1 MSDLFASY
9 EASSSRLSPAP
20 SSTGSAFDASPFESV
35 PTFADVEPGDNQR
48 WSTWPAVTPSERGPL
63 PWPAWVVTSAGA
75 LDTELGILKTGKEA
89 DVFLLERAVP
99 DDAAQRTLLAAKRYR
114 GTDHSSFHRSGV
126 YTEGRS
132 TRNTRDTRALAKRS
146 EHGRAV
152 AAAQWS
158 FAEFDALCRM
168 WELGAPVP
176 YPVQVN
182 GTELLMEF
190 VGDANGVAAPR
201 LAAVRSDRAALADLY
216 DQIVDLMRIF
226 AAAGFAHGDLSAY
239 NLLVH
244 DGRVRVIDLPQIVDI
259 IANPQGLDLLHRDC
273 VNICDWFTRRRVERD
288 AEELFAEMLA
298 ASYA

>member
-1 MSDLFASY
+1 MSDLS
-9 EASSSRLSPAP
+9 ASSEAP
-20 SSTGSAFDASPFESV
+20 SPRLFDASPFESV
-35 PTFADVEPGDNQR
+35 PPFADVEPGENQR
-48 WSTWPAVTPSERGPL
+48 WTTWPAITPSERGPQ
-63 PWPAWVVTSAGA
+63 PWPDWVVTSAGA

-99 DDAAQRTLLAAKRYR
+99 DDPGRRTLLAAKRYR
-114 GTDHSSFHRSGV
+114 DSDHSSFHRSGV

-132 TRNTRDTRALAKRS
+132 TRNTRDTRALAKKS

-152 AAAQWS
+152 AALQWS

-168 WELGAPVP
+168 WELGAQVP

-190 VGDANGVAAPR
+190 IGDTDGVAAPR
-201 LAAVRSDRAALADLY
+201 LAAVRSAPDELSGLY
-216 DQIVDLMRIF
+216 DQVVDLMRIF

-244 DGRVRVIDLPQIVDI
+244 RGRVRVIDLPQIVDI

>member
-1 MSDLFASY
+1 MSDLFASS
-9 EASSSRLSPAP
+9 EAVSSSSFAASS
-20 SSTGSAFDASPFESV
+20 FDASPFESV
-35 PTFADVEPGDNQR
+35 PTFADVEPGVNQR
-48 WSTWPAVTPSERGPL
+48 WTTWPAITPSERGPL
-63 PWPAWVVTSAGA
+63 PRPDWVVTSAGA

-99 DDAAQRTLLAAKRYR
+99 DDPAQRTLLAAKRYR
-114 GTDHSSFHRSGV
+114 DTDHSSFHRSSV

-132 TRNTRDTRALAKRS
+132 TRNTRDARALAKKTG
-146 EHGRAV
+146 HGREV
-152 AAAQWS
+152 AALQWS

-190 VGDANGVAAPR
+190 IGEASGVAAPR
-201 LAAVRSDRAALADLY
+201 LAAVRGDRAELAELY
-216 DQIVDLMRIF
+216 GQIVDLMRTF
-226 AAAGFAHGDLSAY
+226 AAAGFAHGDLSPY

-244 DGRVRVIDLPQIVDI
+244 EGRVRVIDLPQIVDI

>member
-1 MSDLFASY
+1 VSDLS
-9 EASSSRLSPAP
+9 ASSEAPTPRL
-20 SSTGSAFDASPFESV
+20 FDASPFESV
-35 PTFADVEPGDNQR
+35 PAFADVEPGENQR
-48 WSTWPAVTPSERGPL
+48 WTTWPAITPSERGPQ
-63 PWPAWVVTSAGA
+63 PWPSWVVTSAGA

-99 DDAAQRTLLAAKRYR
+99 DDPGRRTLLAAKRYR
-114 GTDHSSFHRSGV
+114 DSDHSSFHRSGV

-132 TRNTRDTRALAKRS
+132 TRNTRDTRALAKKS

-152 AAAQWS
+152 AALQWS

-168 WELGAPVP
+168 WALGAPVP

-190 VGDANGVAAPR
+190 IGDADGVAAPR
-201 LAAVRSDRAALADLY
+201 LAAVRSTPHELSGLY
-216 DQIVDLMRIF
+216 DQVVDLMRIF

-244 DGRVRVIDLPQIVDI
+244 RGRVRVIDLPQIVDI

-273 VNICDWFTRRRVERD
+273 VNICDWFTRRRIERD

>member
-1 MSDLFASY
+1 MSDLS
-9 EASSSRLSPAP
+9 ASSEAPTPRL
-20 SSTGSAFDASPFESV
+20 FDASPFESV
-35 PTFADVEPGDNQR
+35 PAFADVEPGENQR
-48 WSTWPAVTPSERGPL
+48 WTTWPAITPSERGPQ
-63 PWPAWVVTSAGA
+63 PWPSWVVTSAGA

-99 DDAAQRTLLAAKRYR
+99 DDPGRRTLLAAKRYR
-114 GTDHSSFHRSGV
+114 DSDHSSFHRSGV

-132 TRNTRDTRALAKRS
+132 TRNTRDTRALAKKS

-152 AAAQWS
+152 AALQWS

-168 WELGAPVP
+168 WALGAPVP

-190 VGDANGVAAPR
+190 VGDADGVAAPR
-201 LAAVRSDRAALADLY
+201 LAAVRSTPHELSGLY
-216 DQIVDLMRIF
+216 DQVVDLMRIF

-244 DGRVRVIDLPQIVDI
+244 RGRVRVIDLPQIVDI
-259 IANPQGLDLLHRDC
+259 IANPRGLDLLHRDC

-298 ASYA
+298 VSYA

>member
-1 MSDLFASY
+1 MSDLFAPSG
-9 EASSSRLSPAP
+9 AFPSPALHD
-20 SSTGSAFDASPFESV
+20 SSFDASPFEAI
-35 PTFADVEPGDNQR
+35 PTFADVEPGENQR
-48 WSTWPAVTPSERGPL
+48 WTTWPAVTPSERGPQ
-63 PWPAWVVTSAGA
+63 PWPDWVVTSAGA
-75 LDTELGILKTGKEA
+75 LDTELGVLKTGKEA

-99 DDAAQRTLLAAKRYR
+99 GDPSQRVLLAAKRYR
-114 GTDHSSFHRSGV
+114 DSDHSSFHRSGV

-132 TRNTRDTRALAKRS
+132 TRNTRDTRALAKKS
-146 EHGRAV
+146 AHGREV
-152 AAAQWS
+152 AALQWS

-168 WELGAPVP
+168 WDAGAPVP
-176 YPVQVN
+176 YPVQVS

-190 VGDANGVAAPR
+190 LGDESGVAAPR
-201 LAAVRSDRAALADLY
+201 LAAVRSDRAELAELCR
-216 DQIVDLMRIF
+216 QVVDLMRLF

-244 DGRVRVIDLPQIVDI
+244 EGRVRVIDLPQIVDV

-273 VNICDWFTRRRVERD
+273 VNICDWFTRRRVECD

>member
-1 MSDLFASY
+1 
-9 EASSSRLSPAP
+9 
-20 SSTGSAFDASPFESV
+20 
-35 PTFADVEPGDNQR
+35 
-48 WSTWPAVTPSERGPL
+48 
-63 PWPAWVVTSAGA
+63 
-75 LDTELGILKTGKEA
+75 
-89 DVFLLERAVP
+89 
-99 DDAAQRTLLAAKRYR
+99 
-114 GTDHSSFHRSGV
+114 
-126 YTEGRS
+126 
-132 TRNTRDTRALAKRS
+132 
-146 EHGRAV
+146 
-152 AAAQWS
+152 
-158 FAEFDALCRM
+158 M

-190 VGDANGVAAPR
+190 IGDASGVAAPR
-201 LAAVRSDRAALADLY
+201 LAAVRSDRTELAGLY

-244 DGRVRVIDLPQIVDI
+244 EGRVRVIDLPQIVDI

-273 VNICDWFTRRRVERD
+273 VNICEWFTRRRVERD

>member
-1 MSDLFASY
+1 MSDPLETELF
-9 EASSSRLSPAP
+9 
-20 SSTGSAFDASPFESV
+20 
-35 PTFADVEPGDNQR
+35 FADVEPGENQR
-48 WSTWPAVTPSERGPL
+48 WSTWPAVTPTERGPE
-63 PWPAWVVTSAGA
+63 PRPDWVVTSAGA

-99 DDAAQRTLLAAKRYR
+99 DDPAQRTLLAAKRYR
-114 GTDHSSFHRSGV
+114 SAEHRSFHRSAV

-132 TRNTRDTRALAKRS
+132 TRNTRDARALARKS
-146 EHGRAV
+146 SHGREV

-158 FAEFDALCRM
+158 FAEFEALCRM

-190 VGDANGVAAPR
+190 LGDAHGTAAPR
-201 LAAVRSDRAALADLY
+201 LAQVRNERVELAGFY
-216 DQIVDLMRIF
+216 DQVVEIMRVF

-244 DGRVRVIDLPQIVDI
+244 EGRVRVIDLPQIVDI

-273 VNICDWFTRRRVERD
+273 VNICDWFTRRRVECD
-288 AEELFAEMLA
+288 PEELFAELLA